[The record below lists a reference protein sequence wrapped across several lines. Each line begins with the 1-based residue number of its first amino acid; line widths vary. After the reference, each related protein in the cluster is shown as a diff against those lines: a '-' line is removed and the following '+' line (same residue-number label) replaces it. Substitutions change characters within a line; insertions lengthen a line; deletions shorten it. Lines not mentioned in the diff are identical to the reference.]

1 MENPIKIEVNVN
13 LNMSEDMKSF
23 VANLFG
29 AQASAV
35 PAKPTPAAPA
45 PQAPAPQAPAPQAPA
60 PQAPAPKKP
69 AAPKP
74 APAPAPAPQAPAP
87 AQEAAKEVT
96 LEDLRDLLNQKRDTC
111 REQIKAKLN
120 ELGSNNLTNLDPSK
134 YQEMYDF
141 FISL

>member
-13 LNMSEDMKSF
+13 LNMSEDMKNF

-29 AQASAV
+29 AQA
-35 PAKPTPAAPA
+35 PAAPAPTKPTPAAPA
-45 PQAPAPQAPAPQAPA
+45 PAP
-60 PQAPAPKKP
+60 APAPKKP

-87 AQEAAKEVT
+87 AQEATKEIT
-96 LEDLRDLLNQKRDTC
+96 LEDLRSLLNQKRDTC